1 MGKQKR
7 TFINVGGI
15 SIIVGL
21 GIHIV
26 ANMFIKKMPPQ
37 DPNFEELSLYLSSE
51 VSSWAIV
58 HGLRYA
64 AIVCIV
70 LFACALYMKTTSG
83 EHPENGRGWQLV
95 GLFGAI
101 LMMANLLITN
111 AVEILAFLDFSE
123 LDEQESLFWLLF
135 NLTRVLFTTEIITWG
150 IFIFGFSMAGIIG
163 GSFPRWISYLGIVC
177 GVFCLFAAVFV
188 VNIFQGGGAGIII
201 EIGTIT
207 GLLWFISTGIY
218 MLPALRTSK

>member
-1 MGKQKR
+1 M
-7 TFINVGGI
+7 
-15 SIIVGL
+15 
-21 GIHIV
+21 
-26 ANMFIKKMPPQ
+26 
-37 DPNFEELSLYLSSE
+37 
-51 VSSWAIV
+51 V

-70 LFACALYMKTTSG
+70 LFACALYLMTTS
-83 EHPENGRGWQLV
+83 EDHPENVRGWQLV
-95 GLFGAI
+95 GLFGAT

-111 AVEILAFLDFSE
+111 AVEIQAFLDFSE
-123 LDEQESLFWLLF
+123 LNEQESLFWLLF

-163 GSFPRWISYLGIVC
+163 GSLPRWISYLGLVC
-177 GVFCLFAAVFV
+177 GVLCLFAAVFV
-188 VNIFQGGGAGIII
+188 VNIFQGGWAGIII

-207 GLLWFISTGIY
+207 GLLWFISTGVH